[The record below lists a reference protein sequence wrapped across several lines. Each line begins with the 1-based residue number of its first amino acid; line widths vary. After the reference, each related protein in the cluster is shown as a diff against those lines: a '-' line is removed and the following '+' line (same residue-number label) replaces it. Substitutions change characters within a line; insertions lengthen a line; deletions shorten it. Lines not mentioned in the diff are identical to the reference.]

1 MNNLDLY
8 RLARFTRP
16 SWHADSAP
24 VGRQLTDLDD
34 QIPLVDLRRLV
45 DERGQPIRFTTRQ
58 ENRALDRK
66 RRRAN
71 RIIIRNRYACAVAL
85 ATVIALRQRP
95 APASELKFLIA
106 NPDVP
111 SSTARKA
118 ARDLGAWK

>member
-1 MNNLDLY
+1 MATIKSAFLTVRLVALGY
-8 RLARFTRP
+8 YIAYLKHLKARRLALPEIR
-16 SWHADSAP
+16 
-24 VGRQLTDLDD
+24 
-34 QIPLVDLRRLV
+34 LVDLQQLPGHPVRL
-45 DERGQPIRFTTRQ
+45 TTHR

-71 RIIIRNRYACAVAL
+71 RIIIRNRYACVVAL

-111 SSTARKA
+111 MSAARTA